1 MSNIARVL
9 VACLVV
15 AGPVGLTSTAAFAH
29 AAGPIADADGSNLGR
44 TGYVWS
50 PERAPQGP
58 VKIVISL
65 PAQRAYVY
73 RDGVQIGVSAV
84 STGME
89 GRETPTG
96 VFTILEKQR
105 FHRSNKYDDAPMPFM
120 QRITW
125 AGVALH
131 GGTLPGYPASH
142 GCIRLPQ
149 AFARKLFGVTSV
161 GTQVV
166 VTDDDSG
173 SPELSG
179 SQAREPDSTYDDPA
193 DDAGG
198 WPSPD
203 DPDGP

>member
-1 MSNIARVL
+1 MYKSISSLLACALVL
-9 VACLVV
+9 GA
-15 AGPVGLTSTAAFAH
+15 AVGIPATAFAH
-29 AAGPIADADGSNLGR
+29 ASGARSASGDAEAADSGD
-44 TGYVWS
+44 GYVWS

-58 VKIVISL
+58 VKIVVSL
-65 PAQRAYVY
+65 AEQRAYVY
-73 RDGVQIGVSAV
+73 RGGVRIGESPV

-131 GGTLPGYPASH
+131 GGRLPGYPASH

-149 AFARKLFGVTSV
+149 AFARKLFSVTSV

-166 VTDDDSG
+166 VTDGDSDPLQTAA
-173 SPELSG
+173 SE
-179 SQAREPDSTYDDPA
+179 ARDASADSAPA
-193 DDAGG
+193 TET
-198 WPSPD
+198 WPPPD
-203 DPDGP
+203 DPDAP